1 MKHFLCLILLS
12 AFSCTSVF
20 AQSNRY
26 LEAGFLFGLTNYSG
40 DLAESAVE
48 LNETKPGYG
57 AYLRYHFNPHF
68 STKAH
73 VYSGAISGDDANTSR
88 ADRAFRFST
97 NIIELG
103 MVGEWNILGQKRYSK
118 TGIHQFFMTPYV
130 FGGLGVTFA
139 NAEAEFYTNP
149 DNLNDYLKDPDEF
162 NVTQRNRF
170 LLAPVGVGL
179 RADIRDHLVIGVE
192 GGLRPVFSDKLDA
205 IENNAN
211 PESGD
216 WYYFAGVT
224 ISFVMNR
231 RGKR

>member
-1 MKHFLCLILLS
+1 M
-12 AFSCTSVF
+12 
-20 AQSNRY
+20 
-26 LEAGFLFGLTNYSG
+26 
-40 DLAESAVE
+40 
-48 LNETKPGYG
+48 
-57 AYLRYHFNPHF
+57 
-68 STKAH
+68 
-73 VYSGAISGDDANTSR
+73 
-88 ADRAFRFST
+88 
-97 NIIELG
+97 
-103 MVGEWNILGQKRYSK
+103 
-118 TGIHQFFMTPYV
+118 

-139 NAEAEFYTNP
+139 NAEADFYTNP
-149 DNLNDYLKDPDEF
+149 DLLNDYIKDPDEF

-179 RADIRDHLVIGVE
+179 RADIRDHLVIGIE
-192 GGLRPVFSDKLDA
+192 GGLRPVFSDKLDG

>member
-12 AFSCTSVF
+12 ALSFTSVS

-40 DLAESAVE
+40 DLSERRVE

-73 VYSGAISGDDANTSR
+73 VYSGSIGGDDANTSR
-88 ADRAFRFST
+88 AARAFRFST

-103 MVGEWNILGQKRYSK
+103 MVGEWNILGKKRYSK

-149 DNLNDYLKDPDEF
+149 DLLNDYIKDPDEF

-179 RADIRDHLVIGVE
+179 RADIREYLVIGVE
-192 GGLRPVFSDKLDA
+192 GGLRPVFSDKLDG

-224 ISFVMNR
+224 ISFVINR